1 MVTEGVLDGPL
12 SQPWAPAHPSHLLAP
27 RASLYFLVP
36 GQGVWSDPCWT
47 VRVQIPPES
56 RFCSQGWGIR
66 DGPGSGV
73 RNGRWGGGRQSD
85 WVLLHPP
92 QTSVHSWTEKGG
104 VALPSLEKSTT
115 DKNSSLASY
124 SFCCQQAERTAFL
137 SSSNEHFLTLALFNP
152 ILGSL
157 KVHFSIFK

>member
-1 MVTEGVLDGPL
+1 MDLCHSPGPR
-12 SQPWAPAHPSHLLAP
+12 P
-27 RASLYFLVP
+27 
-36 GQGVWSDPCWT
+36 
-47 VRVQIPPES
+47 IPPTFLPQGLLSTSLSLAKVFGVTHAGQSES
-56 RFCSQGWGIR
+56 RFLQSQRFCSQGWGIR